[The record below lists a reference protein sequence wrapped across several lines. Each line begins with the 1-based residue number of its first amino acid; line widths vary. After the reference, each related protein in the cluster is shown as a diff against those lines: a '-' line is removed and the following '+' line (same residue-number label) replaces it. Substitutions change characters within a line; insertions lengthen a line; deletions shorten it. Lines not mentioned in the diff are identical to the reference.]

1 MTATENRS
9 PDTPHTEDNPAK
21 GRRWALLVAIGAMA
35 LTLIPYL
42 FGLTLRGAKPSL
54 GWYSW
59 LGYNLDDTGV
69 YLSWM
74 RQAAD
79 GHFFQRNLFTT
90 DPQLGHQFSVFFLLL
105 GNIARFLHL
114 PLIFVYHAA
123 RLVLGV
129 AFLRAV
135 WWLLELLLKSPG
147 ARRIAFLLVCFSTGL
162 GWLPDQWHLSGI
174 MSPVD
179 VWQPEAITFLCLYLS
194 PLFLVS
200 LLLMVGVIGWLVVAM
215 REHSLRAALYAGLC
229 GLILGNIHTYDVIT
243 LCAIWTVYL
252 IAQTILHRKFDV
264 QAWGYSLVAGAF
276 TAISSGYMLYLVK
289 TEDVFAKRV
298 AVPTLSPEFKLYA
311 LGYGLVLLLA
321 IVAAVGVVRWMLQKG
336 REEGAEDS
344 GADQPIRD
352 KDSALLLV
360 VWAIVNLG
368 IAYLPV
374 SFNRKM
380 LMGEHIPLAILCA
393 LALWQFR
400 SSWRKAWWALVL
412 LAVALP
418 TVLLITRAPAVSA
431 IHFIPALILICV
443 VAGIYRNR
451 QGDWQGSVGLAGI
464 VMLLSLTNWLF
475 MARDMENFL
484 FNQGQS
490 HIQRPFLYE
499 GEIAALGWIKD
510 HVPTDAPIQPLPWIK
525 LQPDRRIGFFD
536 TSVALFTPGLT
547 GHQVHAGHWGET
559 PDFGATMAKWV
570 HFLKPNT
577 PDEERLDLLRETGVR
592 YLIFTQK
599 HDETNDP
606 ETENG
611 LLSLFRMNPPRYL
624 RLVPEASNPDA
635 DVYEVSL

>member
-1 MTATENRS
+1 MTATENPS
-9 PDTPHTEDNPAK
+9 SDTPHIEENPAK
-21 GRRWALLVAIGAMA
+21 GRRWALLVALGAMA

-42 FGLTLRGAKPSL
+42 FGFSLRGARPAL

-90 DPQLGHQFSVFFLLL
+90 QPQLGHQFSVFFLLL

-114 PLIFVYHAA
+114 PLIFVYQAA
-123 RLVLGV
+123 RLILGV
-129 AFLRAV
+129 AFLRVV

-147 ARRIAFLLVCFSTGL
+147 ARRIAFLVVCFSTGL
-162 GWLPDQWHLSGI
+162 GWLPGQWRQSGI

-179 VWQPEAITFLCLYLS
+179 VWQPEAITYLCLYLS

-200 LLLMVGVIGWLVVAM
+200 LLLMVGIVGWLVVAM
-215 REHSLRAALYAGLC
+215 REHSFRAALYAGFC

-243 LCAIWTVYL
+243 LCAVWSVYL
-252 IAQTILHRKFDV
+252 VARTILHRKFDAP
-264 QAWGYSLVAGAF
+264 AWGYSLVAGAL

-298 AVPTLSPEFKLYA
+298 AVQTLSPEFKLYA
-311 LGYGLVLLLA
+311 LGYGLVFLLA
-321 IVAAVGVVRWMLQKG
+321 IVAAVGVVRWVLKRG
-336 REEGAEDS
+336 NEGDS
-344 GADQPIRD
+344 STDQPIQD
-352 KDSALLLV
+352 SDSALLLL
-360 VWAIVNLG
+360 VWAVVNLG

-380 LMGEHIPLAILCA
+380 LMGEHIPLAILCGI
-393 LALWQFR
+393 ALWQYR
-400 SSWRKAWWALVL
+400 AVWRKAWWAMVA

-418 TVLLITRAPAVSA
+418 TALLIAHAPAVPA
-431 IHFIPALILICV
+431 IHFIPALLVLGV
-443 VAGIYRNR
+443 VAGVYRKR
-451 QGDWQGSVGLAGI
+451 KGDWQMSAGLAGI
-464 VMLLSLTNWLF
+464 VMLLSLTNLLF

-490 HIQRPFLYE
+490 HIQRAYLYE
-499 GEIAALGWIKD
+499 GEVAALSWIKE
-510 HVPTDAPIQPLPWIK
+510 HAPADAAIQPLPWIR

-536 TSVALFTPGLT
+536 TSVAVFTPGLT
-547 GHQVHAGHWGET
+547 GHPVHAGHWGET

-577 PDEERLDLLRETGVR
+577 PDEERVALLRETGVR
-592 YLIFTQK
+592 YILFTQK

-611 LLSLFRMNPPRYL
+611 LLTLFRTNPPRYL
-624 RLVPEASNPDA
+624 QLVPEASNADA
-635 DVYEVSL
+635 DVYEISF